1 MCVQLVLVMGYME
14 AQLGVGVVSP
24 GHAPMGYPHI
34 WATVPEGLWY
44 LPAVPLPFLS
54 PILAGN
60 IGLGCPTSQYSV
72 YCFFLIKKHSFPR
85 NISVRE
91 RSRGSC
97 LVFPQHHTDKRR
109 KHISLHFSEPPA
121 PLIAIPKFSSGS
133 SHCSFT
139 LHLSCCLPFH
149 PASTKQWAQTKSH
162 HSSEEPLL
170 VFSSEHSAP
179 WHNDNQEKM
188 VDAQKPGVC
197 PLRST
202 APSFSCNA
210 SGLWKLQPHC
220 GCDMCCFLAAAL
232 GHEVGHQCRDWDM
245 LITSLARY
253 PEAPPAGTHYKAGST
268 QGIPLQSHCAWPVS
282 ADLCQQ
288 ITGGQEKAAALM
300 CRQLES
306 LYPLPA
312 AGPGGT

>member
-1 MCVQLVLVMGYME
+1 MISSCSAL
-14 AQLGVGVVSP
+14 A
-24 GHAPMGYPHI
+24 
-34 WATVPEGLWY
+34 
-44 LPAVPLPFLS
+44 FLS

-179 WHNDNQEKM
+179 
-188 VDAQKPGVC
+188 
-197 PLRST
+197 
-202 APSFSCNA
+202 
-210 SGLWKLQPHC
+210 
-220 GCDMCCFLAAAL
+220 
-232 GHEVGHQCRDWDM
+232 
-245 LITSLARY
+245 
-253 PEAPPAGTHYKAGST
+253 
-268 QGIPLQSHCAWPVS
+268 
-282 ADLCQQ
+282 
-288 ITGGQEKAAALM
+288 
-300 CRQLES
+300 
-306 LYPLPA
+306 
-312 AGPGGT
+312 